1 MFQEAADKSIIENY
15 PDIFKQLFLKLSE
28 KVEEDSMDLKLLLI
42 VTCKATLQE
51 KMQQLKVLICAP
63 EQADQHADVESI
75 ERSRT
80 QEIFEKLFTLCSVKL
95 LGKIQESGYN
105 MKKNE

>member
-1 MFQEAADKSIIENY
+1 MSPSEEILSTFFLNTGNKSNTIDY
-15 PDIFKQLFLKLSE
+15 PDIFKNLFLELGFKL
-28 KVEEDSMDLKLLLI
+28 EENMISLKLLLI

-63 EQADQHADVESI
+63 EQADQQADVENI

-80 QEIFEKLFTLCSVKL
+80 
-95 LGKIQESGYN
+95 
-105 MKKNE
+105 